1 MGRNREKCTPLHMVW
16 TDVRKGEVAPACA
29 LHVAAAGLGVGGAG
43 SARSLRPTCQCA
55 EFQAG
60 VFSDTAFPE
69 TYKLLK
75 MDT

>member
-1 MGRNREKCTPLHMVW
+1 MCAARGRCWAWSR
-16 TDVRKGEVAPACA
+16 
-29 LHVAAAGLGVGGAG
+29 GAG